1 VRRILGPGGVPE
13 PFPEAKAIAQ
23 PKNDEELAGAI
34 KKLGDLLAAQGRFS
48 GSIYLAAEG
57 RIDGMRK
64 E

>member
-1 VRRILGPGGVPE
+1 VPE

-48 GSIYLAAEG
+48 GSIYLVAEG